1 MRSIAVL
8 LMASLPA
15 FAAEP
20 AKFTVN
26 LANVEPPKLLA
37 EELRTTLDEQT
48 VSVLNAD
55 GTTRAQFWV
64 RKEIPVRAN
73 AEQVKNGLTYREI
86 PEGTFLGVVK
96 FEKPFVDFRKQE
108 LPAGT
113 YSMRLAV
120 QPDTGDH
127 KDTAPHQDF
136 CLLVP
141 LESEKNLET
150 IEPKDLVRMSLKV
163 TMSDHPAVLLMF
175 PHFGKDAEAKVVAK
189 PGGVSVL
196 QLRRAVLANDK
207 PATLGFAF
215 VVDGVSPMR

>member
-1 MRSIAVL
+1 VKVAK
-8 LMASLPA
+8 
-15 FAAEP
+15 AE
-20 AKFTVN
+20 A
-26 LANVEPPKLLA
+26 PKALA
-37 EELRTTLDEQT
+37 EELRTTLDEQS

-55 GTTRAQFWV
+55 GTTRAQFWF

-86 PEGTFLGVVK
+86 PEGSFIGVVK

-141 LESEKNLET
+141 IASEKNLET
-150 IEPKDLVRMSLKV
+150 IETKDLVRMSLKV
-163 TMSDHPAVLLMF
+163 TLSDHPAVLLMF
-175 PHFGKDAEAKVVAK
+175 PHYGKDEEAKIVAK
-189 PGGVSVL
+189 PGGVSVV
-196 QLRRAVLANDK
+196 QLRRGVVANEK

-215 VVDGVSPMR
+215 VVEGISPMR